1 MHNFDSQVTIAGG
14 NTITS
19 NVLIFLYRFLTF
31 LYLDG
36 LDNCMDISLMPR
48 NAHVALQELY
58 ADPDIGN
65 SRSGVDI
72 IKQKMEECS
81 FPWLLRC
88 L

>member
-1 MHNFDSQVTIAGG
+1 
-14 NTITS
+14 
-19 NVLIFLYRFLTF
+19 
-31 LYLDG
+31 
-36 LDNCMDISLMPR
+36 MDISLMPR

-81 FPWLLRC
+81 FSLALTLPLNEKSLSLPSLADFQPMSRDSLAQVLL